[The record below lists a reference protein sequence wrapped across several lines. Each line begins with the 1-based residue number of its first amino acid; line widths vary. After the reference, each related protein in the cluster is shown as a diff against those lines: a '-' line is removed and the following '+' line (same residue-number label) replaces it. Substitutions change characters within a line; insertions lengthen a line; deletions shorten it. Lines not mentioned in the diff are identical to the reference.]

1 MRRDTMSE
9 NGTDRDEGL
18 LGPECPAENCPLSFV
33 NDEEILSHLQW
44 DHNRSELE
52 ARRLM
57 MDV

>member
-1 MRRDTMSE
+1 MSE
-9 NGTDRDEGL
+9 QSTDGTEREEGL
-18 LGPECPAENCPLSFV
+18 VGPKCPAENCSLSFV
-33 NDEEILSHLQW
+33 NDEEVLSHLQW